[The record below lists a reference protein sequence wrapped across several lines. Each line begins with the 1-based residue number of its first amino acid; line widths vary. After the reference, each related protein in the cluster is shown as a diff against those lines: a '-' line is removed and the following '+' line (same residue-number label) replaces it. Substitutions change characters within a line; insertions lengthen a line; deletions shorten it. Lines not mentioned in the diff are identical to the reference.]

1 METIK
6 KCIILFVLCFIT
18 SVVSAQQEFVNTA
31 PQRISKFKDGER
43 VVFLGNSITDG
54 GHYHSYIWL
63 YYMTR
68 FPNRDVHI
76 YNAGI
81 GGDRVIDMHKR
92 LDSDVFSKNPTTL
105 VITFGMNDSGYMEY
119 NGEEGAKFGE
129 DKYNETYENF
139 KLLESRLKGASDI
152 KIVMMGGSP
161 YDETSIIEGN
171 TSFKG
176 KNDVMQRIVAFQKKA
191 SEQNNWEFL
200 DLNKPMTEINNR
212 FQTNDPTF
220 TICGPDRIHPENDG
234 HMVMAYLFLKQQGM
248 EDNVVAE
255 FEVDAIN
262 RSIVKSTN
270 CQISNI
276 KRNGETISFDYQAYS
291 LPYPLDTIPR
301 GWDAKKSQA
310 DAMNYI
316 PFIEEMNR
324 ETIKITGLNSG
335 DYTLLIDGEEI
346 GVWSS
351 DELNIG
357 VNLAV
362 ETKTPQYQQAL
373 SIMHLNELRWEIER
387 KFRDYA
393 WVQFNFFQ
401 SRGLLYANNRIAL
414 EALSEA
420 KANDGWLQM
429 HWNNYTQMM
438 HSSYRDTRKEEM
450 NMIISKIYKIN
461 NPVKRKITLV
471 MN

>member
-1 METIK
+1 
-6 KCIILFVLCFIT
+6 
-18 SVVSAQQEFVNTA
+18 
-31 PQRISKFKDGER
+31 
-43 VVFLGNSITDG
+43 
-54 GHYHSYIWL
+54 
-63 YYMTR
+63 
-68 FPNRDVHI
+68 
-76 YNAGI
+76 
-81 GGDRVIDMHKR
+81 
-92 LDSDVFSKNPTTL
+92 
-105 VITFGMNDSGYMEY
+105 MNDSGYMEY
-119 NGEEGAKFGE
+119 NGEEGAQFGE

-139 KLLESRLKGASDI
+139 KLLESRLKRATDL

-161 YDETSIIEGN
+161 YDETSTIDGN
-171 TSFKG
+171 ISLKG
-176 KNDVMQRIVAFQKKA
+176 KNDIMQRIVAFQKKA

-200 DLNKPMTEINNR
+200 DLNKPMTEINRR
-212 FQTNDPTF
+212 FQINDPTF

-270 CQISNI
+270 CEISNI
-276 KRNGETISFDYQAYS
+276 KGNGETISFDYQAYS

-310 DAMNYI
+310 HAMNYI

-346 GVWSS
+346 GLWSAV
-351 DELNIG
+351 DLNSG
-357 VNLAV
+357 VNLAL

-373 SIMHLNELRWEIER
+373 SIMHLNELRWENER

-393 WVQFNFFQ
+393 WVQYNFFQ
-401 SRGLLYANNRIAL
+401 SRGLLYADNRIAL

-420 KANDGWLQM
+420 KDNDGWLQM

-438 HSSYRDTRKEEM
+438 HSSYREILIDEI
-450 NMIISKIYKIN
+450 NMIISKIYEIN
-461 NPVKRKITLV
+461 EPIKRKITLV
-471 MN
+471 KN

>member
-6 KCIILFVLCFIT
+6 KCIILLILYSISSGVF
-18 SVVSAQQEFVNTA
+18 AQQKFVDSA
-31 PQRISKFKDGER
+31 SQRISKFKDGER

-68 FPNRDVHI
+68 FPNKDVHI

-81 GGDRVIDMHKR
+81 GGDKVIDMHKR

-129 DKYNETYENF
+129 DKYNETYENY
-139 KLLESRLKGASDI
+139 KLLESRLKGATDS

-161 YDETSIIEGN
+161 YDETAIIEGN
-171 TSFKG
+171 SSLKG
-176 KNDVMQRIVAFQKKA
+176 KNDVMQRIVKFQKKA
-191 SEQNNWEFL
+191 AEENNWEFL
-200 DLNKPMTEINNR
+200 DLNKPMTAINR
-212 FQTNDPTF
+212 RYQSNDPTF
-220 TICGPDRIHPENDG
+220 TICGSDRIHPENDG

-248 EDNVVAE
+248 EDNIVAD
-255 FEVDAIN
+255 FEVDARK

-270 CQISNI
+270 CEITDIRVND
-276 KRNGETISFDYQAYS
+276 EVFSFNYKAYS

-301 GWDAKKSQA
+301 GWNATKSQA
-310 DAMNYI
+310 DAIKYV
-316 PFIEEMNR
+316 PFIEDMNR
-324 ETIKITGLNSG
+324 ETIKITGLKSG

-346 GVWSS
+346 GVWTSV
-351 DELNIG
+351 ELNSG

-401 SRGLLYANNRIAL
+401 SRGLLYADNRIAL
-414 EALSEA
+414 DALSEA

-429 HWNNYTQMM
+429 HWNNYTKMM
-438 HSSYRDTRKEEM
+438 HSSYREILKDEM
-450 NMIISKIYKIN
+450 NMIISKIYEIN
-461 NPVKRKITLV
+461 EPVKRKITLV
-471 MN
+471 KN